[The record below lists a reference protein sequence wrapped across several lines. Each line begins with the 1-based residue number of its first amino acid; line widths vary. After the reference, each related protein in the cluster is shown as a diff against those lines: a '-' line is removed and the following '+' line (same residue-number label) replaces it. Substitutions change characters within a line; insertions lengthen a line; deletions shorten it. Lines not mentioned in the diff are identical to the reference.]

1 MVAPPHFTFKCDLF
15 SALPRATGLKCS
27 AFDLFSPS
35 ARFLRDRW
43 RMLFSKALAC
53 LLLNR
58 FLYGAHMRS
67 ELSILSLS
75 VFVYC
80 VFFLRNLSALS
91 SCCVS
96 LWEPWQRLTPLLP
109 LLSYQVLVNN
119 FVLFLSLAPFHKQQ
133 KKRKEKRFISLMCQY
148 SLVDD
153 LPLHFVR
160 KFCKWG
166 PGVKISPFA
175 I

>member
-1 MVAPPHFTFKCDLF
+1 MFSIWPLFPLCSISQGPMAHAIFKGTGVLAFEQVSLWGPHEIWALDSF
-15 SALPRATGLKCS
+15 SLCFR
-27 AFDLFSPS
+27 
-35 ARFLRDRW
+35 
-43 RMLFSKALAC
+43 
-53 LLLNR
+53 LL
-58 FLYGAHMRS
+58 
-67 ELSILSLS
+67 
-75 VFVYC
+75 C
-80 VFFLRNLSALS
+80 FFLRNLSALS

-119 FVLFLSLAPFHKQQ
+119 FVLSLAPFHKQQ